1 MRPKDDNRKEIFEIL
16 SLKNQVLEKERKEG
30 LENILQMQSQV
41 QESKRIESD
50 FLMESKNP
58 RAEEEQKDGKQ
69 AEDTSTKK
77 SQKTN
82 TKKKVEQ

>member
-16 SLKNQVLEKERKEG
+16 SLKNQVLEKERKES

-50 FLMESKNP
+50 FLMESKKSP
-58 RAEEEQKDGKQ
+58 AEEEQKDGKQ
-69 AEDTSTKK
+69 AEDTYTKK
-77 SQKTN
+77 SQKKN